1 MNKLLEEIKKFGEIN
16 DKYKFRFRPGNN
28 YTLSNNGLIATK
40 SSGGNNWNC
49 IVMGDKEIPKN
60 KKSKWK
66 IKLNTD
72 ISGNYYDL
80 YVGIGPN
87 NPKGSLYEDCWSF
100 RCDDS
105 RLIIKGKNLLYNNL
119 NGKLKKGDIIEVIVD
134 RKLSNLSFAINGV
147 NNGIA
152 CSEIPKEDI
161 LYPTIIIYE
170 QNHIV
175 EIIEN

>member
-1 MNKLLEEIKKFGEIN
+1 MNKLLEEIKKFG
-16 DKYKFRFRPGNN
+16 PGNN

-40 SSGGNNWNC
+40 SSGGYDWNC

-72 ISGNYYDL
+72 ISGYYCDL
-80 YVGIGPN
+80 YIGIGPN
-87 NPKGSLYEDCWSF
+87 NPKGSLYDECWSF
-100 RCDDS
+100 RCNDS

-134 RKLSNLSFAINGV
+134 RKLSKLSFSINGV

-152 CSEIPKEDI
+152 CSEIPKEDV

-170 QNHIV
+170 KNHIV
-175 EIIEN
+175 ELIESQYINQLISS